1 MYEYSPEQLEGIT
14 AAKDAA
20 DAATDVEVDD
30 YLTDL
35 LVKAYPTKVT
45 QDN

>member
-1 MYEYSPEQLEGIT
+1 MYEYSWEQWEGIV

-20 DAATDVEVDD
+20 DAATDADVDD